1 MDKSGK
7 GTASPMSTAPGPLLS
22 DIERSIR
29 RAGKVGRFLCT
40 TLLILGTLFSAW
52 LLLTI
57 ATNPSALV
65 KLNLDE
71 KRRAQI
77 AEFKQTPAKL
87 VALFESKP
95 AEVLTLA
102 NAQKEANQYQDLV
115 DHPEKRGGTIAV
127 IALLA
132 VLILGFVWLVR
143 QLFAAFAEGQVIT
156 ADNARTLKRVGLITL
171 VCGVLGFNLG
181 IVIAG
186 LLNLV
191 LGWSLQQALALKA
204 EQDLVI

>member
-1 MDKSGK
+1 
-7 GTASPMSTAPGPLLS
+7 MSAPSTPLLS

-29 RAGKVGRFLCT
+29 RAGIVGRFLCT
-40 TLLILGTLFSAW
+40 TLLILGTLFSGW

-57 ATNPSALV
+57 ATNPGAMV
-65 KLNLDE
+65 KMNLNAE
-71 KRRAQI
+71 RSAQI
-77 AEFKQTPAKL
+77 ADFKQAPAKL
-87 VALFESKP
+87 FALFEAKP
-95 AEVLTLA
+95 AEVLALA

-115 DHPEKRGGTIAV
+115 DHPEKRGGNVAV

-132 VLILGFVWLVR
+132 VLILGFIWLVR

-156 ADNARTLKRVGLITL
+156 ADNARTLKRVGLIML
-171 VCGVLGFNLG
+171 VSGVLGLNLG
-181 IVIAG
+181 IVISG

>member
-1 MDKSGK
+1 
-7 GTASPMSTAPGPLLS
+7 MSTATAPLPS

-40 TLLILGTLFSAW
+40 TLLILGTLFSGW

-57 ATNPSALV
+57 ATHPEALV
-65 KLNLDE
+65 KMNLNAE
-71 KRRAQI
+71 RSAQI
-77 AEFKQTPAKL
+77 AVFKQAPAQL
-87 VALFESKP
+87 VALFEAKP

-115 DHPEKRGGTIAV
+115 DHPEKRGGTVAV

-132 VLILGFVWLVR
+132 VLILGFIWLVR

-156 ADNARTLKRVGLITL
+156 ADNARVLKRVGLITL
-171 VCGVLGFNLG
+171 ICGILGFNLG
-181 IVIAG
+181 VVIAG

>member
-1 MDKSGK
+1 
-7 GTASPMSTAPGPLLS
+7 MSTPSTPLLS

-40 TLLILGTLFSAW
+40 TLLIVGTLFSGW

-57 ATNPSALV
+57 ATNPGAMV
-65 KLNLDE
+65 KMNLNAE
-71 KRRAQI
+71 RSAQI
-77 AEFKQTPAKL
+77 ADFKQAPAKL
-87 VALFESKP
+87 FALFEAKP
-95 AEVLTLA
+95 AEVLALA

-115 DHPEKRGGTIAV
+115 DHPEKRGGNVAV

-132 VLILGFVWLVR
+132 VLILGFIWLVR

-156 ADNARTLKRVGLITL
+156 ADNARTLKRVGLIML
-171 VCGVLGFNLG
+171 VSGVLGLNLG
-181 IVIAG
+181 IVISG

>member
-1 MDKSGK
+1 
-7 GTASPMSTAPGPLLS
+7 MSAPSTPRLS

-40 TLLILGTLFSAW
+40 TLLILGTLFSGW

-57 ATNPSALV
+57 ATNPGAMV
-65 KLNLDE
+65 KMNLNAE
-71 KRRAQI
+71 RSAQI
-77 AEFKQTPAKL
+77 ADFKQAPAKL
-87 VALFESKP
+87 FALFEAKP
-95 AEVLTLA
+95 AEVLALA

-115 DHPEKRGGTIAV
+115 DHPEKRGGNVAV

-132 VLILGFVWLVR
+132 VLILGFIWLVR

-156 ADNARTLKRVGLITL
+156 ADNARTLKRVGLIML
-171 VCGVLGFNLG
+171 VSGVLGLNLG
-181 IVIAG
+181 IVISV

>member
-1 MDKSGK
+1 
-7 GTASPMSTAPGPLLS
+7 MSAPSTPLLS

-40 TLLILGTLFSAW
+40 TLLILGTLFSGW

-57 ATNPSALV
+57 ATNPGAMV
-65 KLNLDE
+65 KMNLNAE
-71 KRRAQI
+71 RSAQI
-77 AEFKQTPAKL
+77 ADFKQAPAKL
-87 VALFESKP
+87 FALLEAKP
-95 AEVLTLA
+95 AEVLALA

-115 DHPEKRGGTIAV
+115 DHPEKRGGNVAV

-132 VLILGFVWLVR
+132 VLILGFIWLVR

-156 ADNARTLKRVGLITL
+156 ADNARTLKRVGLIML
-171 VCGVLGFNLG
+171 VSGVLGLNLG
-181 IVIAG
+181 IVISG

>member
-1 MDKSGK
+1 
-7 GTASPMSTAPGPLLS
+7 MSAPSTPLLS

-40 TLLILGTLFSAW
+40 TLLILGTLFSGW

-57 ATNPSALV
+57 ATNPGAMV
-65 KLNLDE
+65 KMNLNAE
-71 KRRAQI
+71 RSAQI
-77 AEFKQTPAKL
+77 AEFKQAPAKL
-87 VALFESKP
+87 FALFEAKP
-95 AEVLTLA
+95 AEVLALA
-102 NAQKEANQYQDLV
+102 NAQKEASQYQDLV
-115 DHPEKRGGTIAV
+115 DHPEKRGGNVAV

-132 VLILGFVWLVR
+132 VLILGFIWLVR

-156 ADNARTLKRVGLITL
+156 ADNARTLKRVGLIML
-171 VCGVLGFNLG
+171 VSGVLGLNLG
-181 IVIAG
+181 IVISG

>member
-1 MDKSGK
+1 
-7 GTASPMSTAPGPLLS
+7 MSTAPAPLPS

-40 TLLILGTLFSAW
+40 TLLILGTLFSGW

-57 ATNPSALV
+57 ATHPEALV
-65 KLNLDE
+65 KMNLNAE
-71 KRRAQI
+71 RSAQI
-77 AEFKQTPAKL
+77 AEFKQAPAQL
-87 VALFESKP
+87 VALFEAKP

-115 DHPEKRGGTIAV
+115 DHPEKRGGTVAV

-132 VLILGFVWLVR
+132 VLILGFIWLVR

-156 ADNARTLKRVGLITL
+156 ADNARVLKRVGLITL
-171 VCGVLGFNLG
+171 ICGILGFNLG
-181 IVIAG
+181 VVIAG

>member
-1 MDKSGK
+1 VPKS
-7 GTASPMSTAPGPLLS
+7 
-22 DIERSIR
+22 RQ
-29 RAGKVGRFLCT
+29 
-40 TLLILGTLFSAW
+40 
-52 LLLTI
+52 
-57 ATNPSALV
+57 
-65 KLNLDE
+65 
-71 KRRAQI
+71 QI

-115 DHPEKRGGTIAV
+115 DHPEKRGGTVAV
-127 IALLA
+127 ISLLA
-132 VLILGFVWLVR
+132 VLILGFIWLVR
-143 QLFAAFAEGQVIT
+143 QLFAAFAEGLVIT

>member
-1 MDKSGK
+1 
-7 GTASPMSTAPGPLLS
+7 MSNPPNPAPS
-22 DIERSIR
+22 DLERSIR
-29 RAGKVGRFLCT
+29 RTGKVGRLLCT
-40 TLLILGTLFSAW
+40 TLLVLGALFSGW

-57 ATNPSALV
+57 ATNPAALV

-71 KRRAQI
+71 KRTAQI
-77 AEFKQTPAKL
+77 AEFRQTPAKF
-87 VALFESKP
+87 VAFFEAKP
-95 AEVLTLA
+95 AEVLALA

-115 DHPEKRGGTIAV
+115 DHPEKRGGAVAV
-127 IALLA
+127 ITLLA
-132 VLILGFVWLVR
+132 VLILGFIWLVR

-171 VCGVLGFNLG
+171 VCGVLGLNLG

-191 LGWSLQQALALKA
+191 LGWSLQQALELKA

>member
-1 MDKSGK
+1 
-7 GTASPMSTAPGPLLS
+7 MSAPSTPLLS

-40 TLLILGTLFSAW
+40 TLLILGTLFSGW

-57 ATNPSALV
+57 ATNPGAMV
-65 KLNLDE
+65 KMNLNAE
-71 KRRAQI
+71 RSAQI
-77 AEFKQTPAKL
+77 AEFKQAPAKL
-87 VALFESKP
+87 FALFEAKP
-95 AEVLTLA
+95 AEVLALA

-115 DHPEKRGGTIAV
+115 DHPEKRGGNVAV

-132 VLILGFVWLVR
+132 VLILGFIWLVR

-156 ADNARTLKRVGLITL
+156 ADNARTLKRVGLIML
-171 VCGVLGFNLG
+171 VSGVLGLNLG
-181 IVIAG
+181 IVISG

>member
-1 MDKSGK
+1 
-7 GTASPMSTAPGPLLS
+7 MSAPSTPLPS

-40 TLLILGTLFSAW
+40 SLLILGTLFSGW

-57 ATNPSALV
+57 ATNPGAMV
-65 KLNLDE
+65 KMNLNAE
-71 KRRAQI
+71 RSAQI
-77 AEFKQTPAKL
+77 AEFKQAPAKL
-87 VALFESKP
+87 VALFEAKP
-95 AEVLTLA
+95 AEVLALA

-115 DHPEKRGGTIAV
+115 DHPEKRGGNVAV

-132 VLILGFVWLVR
+132 VLILGFIWLVR

-156 ADNARTLKRVGLITL
+156 ADNARTLKRVGLIML
-171 VCGVLGFNLG
+171 VSGVLGLNLG
-181 IVIAG
+181 IVISG

>member
-1 MDKSGK
+1 
-7 GTASPMSTAPGPLLS
+7 MSNPPNPAPS
-22 DIERSIR
+22 DLERSIR
-29 RAGKVGRFLCT
+29 RTGKVGRFLCT
-40 TLLILGTLFSAW
+40 TLLVLGVLFSGW
-52 LLLTI
+52 LLLTV
-57 ATNPSALV
+57 ATNPAALV

-71 KRRAQI
+71 KRTAQI
-77 AEFKQTPAKL
+77 AEFKQAPAKFI
-87 VALFESKP
+87 ALFETKP
-95 AEVLTLA
+95 AEVLALA

-115 DHPEKRGGTIAV
+115 DHPEKRGGTVAV

-132 VLILGFVWLVR
+132 VLILGFIWLVR

-156 ADNARTLKRVGLITL
+156 ADNARTLKRVGLITV
-171 VCGVLGFNLG
+171 VCGVLGLNLG

-191 LGWSLQQALALKA
+191 LGWSLQQALALKV

>member
-1 MDKSGK
+1 
-7 GTASPMSTAPGPLLS
+7 MSAPSTPLLS

-40 TLLILGTLFSAW
+40 TLLILGTLFSGW

-57 ATNPSALV
+57 ATNPGAMV
-65 KLNLDE
+65 KMNLNAE
-71 KRRAQI
+71 RSAQI
-77 AEFKQTPAKL
+77 ADFKQAPAKL
-87 VALFESKP
+87 FALFEAKP
-95 AEVLTLA
+95 AEVLALA

-115 DHPEKRGGTIAV
+115 DHPEKRGGNVAV

-132 VLILGFVWLVR
+132 VLILGFIWLVR

-156 ADNARTLKRVGLITL
+156 TDNARTLKRVGLIML
-171 VCGVLGFNLG
+171 VSGVLGLNLG
-181 IVIAG
+181 IVISG

>member
-1 MDKSGK
+1 MS
-7 GTASPMSTAPGPLLS
+7 APSPPLLS
-22 DIERSIR
+22 DIEQSIR

-40 TLLILGTLFSAW
+40 TLLILGTLFSGW

-57 ATNPSALV
+57 ATNPGAMV
-65 KLNLDE
+65 KMNLNAE
-71 KRRAQI
+71 RSAQI
-77 AEFKQTPAKL
+77 ADFKQTPAKFL
-87 VALFESKP
+87 ALFEANP
-95 AEVLTLA
+95 AEVLALA

-115 DHPEKRGGTIAV
+115 DHPEKRGGNVAV

-132 VLILGFVWLVR
+132 VLILGFIWLVR

-156 ADNARTLKRVGLITL
+156 ADNARTLKRVGLIML
-171 VCGVLGFNLG
+171 VSGVLGLNLG
-181 IVIAG
+181 IVISG

>member
-1 MDKSGK
+1 
-7 GTASPMSTAPGPLLS
+7 MSAPSTPLLS

-40 TLLILGTLFSAW
+40 TLLILGTLFSGW

-57 ATNPSALV
+57 ATNPGAMV
-65 KLNLDE
+65 KMNLNAE
-71 KRRAQI
+71 RSAQI
-77 AEFKQTPAKL
+77 AEFKQAPAKL
-87 VALFESKP
+87 VALFEAKP

-115 DHPEKRGGTIAV
+115 DHPEKRGGTVAV

-132 VLILGFVWLVR
+132 VLVLGFIWLVR

-156 ADNARTLKRVGLITL
+156 PDNARVLKRVGLITL
-171 VCGVLGFNLG
+171 ICGILGFNLG
-181 IVIAG
+181 VVIAG

>member
-1 MDKSGK
+1 
-7 GTASPMSTAPGPLLS
+7 MSTPSTPLLS

-40 TLLILGTLFSAW
+40 TLLILGTLFSGW

-57 ATNPSALV
+57 ATNPGAMV
-65 KLNLDE
+65 KMNLNAE
-71 KRRAQI
+71 RSAQI
-77 AEFKQTPAKL
+77 ADFKQAPAKL
-87 VALFESKP
+87 FALFEAKP
-95 AEVLTLA
+95 AEVLALA

-115 DHPEKRGGTIAV
+115 DHPEKRGGNVAV

-132 VLILGFVWLVR
+132 VLILGFIWLVR

-156 ADNARTLKRVGLITL
+156 ADNARTLKRVGLIML
-171 VCGVLGFNLG
+171 VSGVLGLNLG
-181 IVIAG
+181 IVISG

>member
-1 MDKSGK
+1 
-7 GTASPMSTAPGPLLS
+7 MSAPSTPLLS

-40 TLLILGTLFSAW
+40 TLLILDTLFSGW

-57 ATNPSALV
+57 ATNPGAMV
-65 KLNLDE
+65 KMNLNAE
-71 KRRAQI
+71 RSAQI
-77 AEFKQTPAKL
+77 ADFKQAPAKL
-87 VALFESKP
+87 FALFEAKP
-95 AEVLTLA
+95 AEVLALA

-115 DHPEKRGGTIAV
+115 DHPEKRGGNVAV

-132 VLILGFVWLVR
+132 VLILGFIWLVR

-156 ADNARTLKRVGLITL
+156 ADNARTLKRVGLIML
-171 VCGVLGFNLG
+171 VSGVLGLNLG
-181 IVIAG
+181 IVISG